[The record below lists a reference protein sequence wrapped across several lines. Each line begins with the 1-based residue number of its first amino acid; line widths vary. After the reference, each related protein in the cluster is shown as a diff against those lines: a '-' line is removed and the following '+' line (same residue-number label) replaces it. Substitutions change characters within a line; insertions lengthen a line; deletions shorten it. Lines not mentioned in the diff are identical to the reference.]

1 VPTRR
6 VRELAEELAR
16 ELERDGAL
24 DAETRDALAEL
35 RGEVESALEEDAP
48 ASPPS
53 ARAHGFVERFER
65 DHPEL
70 TALVQRLADALQA
83 AGL

>member
-1 VPTRR
+1 MPTRR

-16 ELERDGAL
+16 ELERDGELDAKTRAAL
-24 DAETRDALAEL
+24 DEL
-35 RGEVESALEEDAP
+35 RGEVESALAEAP
-48 ASPPS
+48 ESPPS
-53 ARAHGFVERFER
+53 TRAHGFVERFER